1 MQDGTSG
8 EPPGVAGPAGTDR
21 PTAPGAEPV
30 APAGG
35 APTRGRGAR
44 RAVRVLSWISL
55 VMSLVLLLGTATAYG
70 VYRHYGSQIETLPQ
84 LVDLQPGG
92 AQVGQDENY
101 LVVGSDSADSL
112 TAAELEEAGAYR
124 SGRDG
129 TRTDTLLLVQVP
141 ADGSGAQ
148 LVSFPRD
155 SLVQIPGHGLDKIN
169 AAYDLG
175 EEDTPGGGP
184 AKVIETVEALSGLSV
199 DHYVEVNLYGFVTMT
214 DALGGVEV
222 CLSEPAQDEDANIDL
237 PAGEQRLDGRQA
249 LGFVRQRKG
258 LAGGDLGRIRRQQY
272 FLGAMTR
279 QVLSAG
285 TLLNPAK
292 IVRLLDAVTGSL
304 LTDPG
309 TSKEDLLSLALQL
322 REVSAKAV
330 KFRTIPITNPY
341 GRYKTASVVLLDTAA
356 LPAFFAD
363 LGADRAATP
372 ALKVAPASITLQ
384 VENGSSTGGLGTRAA
399 GELRDLDFT
408 ISAVRDADRHDV
420 EVTQVRYGSDRRDS
434 ARTVA
439 AALPGSVLVN
449 DPTLGSTDLVVT
461 VGKGYA
467 GVSPVTVSG
476 PKNPDAVA
484 AAKTS
489 TAADAGCIA

>member
-8 EPPGVAGPAGTDR
+8 GSADGT
-21 PTAPGAEPV
+21 P
-30 APAGG
+30 APAGSTPPAAG
-35 APTRGRGAR
+35 SAPVASRRTRRSGGMRVA
-44 RAVRVLSWISL
+44 RVLSWISL
-55 VMSLVLLLGTATAYG
+55 ALSLLLLLGTATAFG
-70 VYRHYGSQIETLPQ
+70 VYRHYGNQIETLPQ
-84 LVDLQPGG
+84 LQDLQPQG
-92 AQVGQDENY
+92 AAQGQDENY
-101 LVVGSDSADSL
+101 LVVGSDSADDL
-112 TAAELEEAGAYR
+112 TAEQLEQVGTSR

-129 TRTDTLLLVQVP
+129 TRTDTIILVQVP
-141 ADGSGAQ
+141 ADGSRAQ

-175 EEDTPGGGP
+175 EQDTPGSGP
-184 AKVIETVEALSGLSV
+184 ATVIATVEALSGLSV
-199 DHYVEVNLYGFVTMT
+199 DHYVEVDLYGFVTMT

-222 CLSEPAQDEDANIDL
+222 CLSEPAQEEDANIDL
-237 PAGEQRLDGRQA
+237 PAGVQRLDGKQA

-258 LAGGDLGRIRRQQY
+258 LPGGDLGRIRRQQY
-272 FLGAMTR
+272 FIAAMTR

-292 IVRLLDAVTGSL
+292 VTRLLGAVTGSL

-309 TSKEDLLSLALQL
+309 TSQEDLLSLALNL
-322 REVSAKAV
+322 RQVSAGSV
-330 KFRTIPITNPY
+330 KFRTIPVTNQY
-341 GRYKTASVVLLDTAA
+341 GTYRSASVVLLDTAA

-363 LGADRAATP
+363 LGADRPATP
-372 ALKVAPASITLQ
+372 AITVPPSSITLE
-384 VENGSSTGGLGTRAA
+384 VENGAA
-399 GELRDLDFT
+399 TANRGKTAARDLRDLDFT
-408 ISAVRDADRHDV
+408 VRSVQDADRRDV
-420 EVTQVRYGSDRRDS
+420 QVTEVRYGSDRKDS

-439 AALPGSVLVN
+439 AALPGSVLES
-449 DPTLGSTDLVVT
+449 DPALGSTELVVT
-461 VGKGYA
+461 VGEGYA

-484 AAKTS
+484 AGKST